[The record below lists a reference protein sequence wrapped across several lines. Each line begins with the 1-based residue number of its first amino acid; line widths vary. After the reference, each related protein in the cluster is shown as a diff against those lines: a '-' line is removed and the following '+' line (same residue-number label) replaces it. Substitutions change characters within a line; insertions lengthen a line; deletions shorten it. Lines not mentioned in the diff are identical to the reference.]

1 MSFPTYDAVHAVMTL
16 VKAAKENSDSRKTA
30 FSKRAEARAVGE
42 MAEKG
47 LRALQAAAK
56 VAARAVDCGHAL
68 GEACWQNARSLTI
81 LTDEAVSTAEALMQD
96 AKMIEEKNEGVYTAL
111 VLAYVAKLMEIRVA
125 SDAAGIRMGL
135 AMRLYSKEL
144 YKAEEEEG
152 GDAVAAAVSATL
164 AAVATGEEQVATT
177 TVAYYAD
184 KAAAVAAAAAAAAVA
199 CDAVEVATAA
209 VTASLNAANAAA
221 AALSGEPPA
230 KRRRSG

>member
-1 MSFPTYDAVHAVMTL
+1 MSFTTYDAVHAVMML

-177 TVAYYAD
+177 TVAYAD